1 MDPKHL
7 LLLAETFCS
16 HVNRSLLTVAGWA
29 GVHNRT
35 FTQMKETGSCRID
48 TYAKAF
54 TWFDENWPS
63 DLDWPEAVERPS
75 ARRNA
80 RRRRAA

>member
-7 LLLAETFCS
+7 LLLAEIYAA
-16 HVNRSLLTVAGWA
+16 HVNRSLFTLAGWV

-35 FTQMKETGSCRID
+35 FLQLKETGRCRID
-48 TYAKAF
+48 TFAKAF
-54 TWFDENWPS
+54 AWFDENWPS

-75 ARRNA
+75 ARRPA

>member
-1 MDPKHL
+1 MIKEHL
-7 LLLAETFCS
+7 ILLAAAYAA
-16 HVNRSLLTVAGWA
+16 HVDRSEQTVSKWITGHGRLFQRLRAGMGCNLNTA
-29 GVHNRT
+29 ELVVR
-35 FTQMKETGSCRID
+35 
-48 TYAKAF
+48 
-54 TWFDENWPS
+54 WFDENWPS

>member
-1 MDPKHL
+1 MDPTHL
-7 LLLAETFCS
+7 LLLAETFAR

-35 FTQMKETGSCRID
+35 FTQLKATGRCRID
-48 TYAKAF
+48 TFAKALS
-54 TWFDENWPS
+54 WFDANWPS
-63 DLDWPEAVERPS
+63 DLGWPETVERPS
-75 ARRNA
+75 ARPT